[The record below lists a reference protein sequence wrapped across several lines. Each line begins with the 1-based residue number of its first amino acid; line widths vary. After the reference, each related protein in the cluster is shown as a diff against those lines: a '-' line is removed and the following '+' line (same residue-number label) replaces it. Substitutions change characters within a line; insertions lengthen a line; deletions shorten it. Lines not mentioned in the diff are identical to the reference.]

1 MSSAGKI
8 EEKDLRTS
16 NERLK
21 KYIRDKVNH
30 LLSVMG
36 TKPLG
41 REELDDSTL
50 IELDPIGII
59 ARSFAQVLEHQKET
73 NRRLTVAKDQLQ
85 AVFDT
90 AGVCIS
96 IIDEDMRIVNC
107 NEKQKE
113 LLVSPDANAIGRHC
127 YEIYCGKDSPSLDCP
142 AVETLA
148 TGRPVFIREVKKKNK
163 HFQIVTSPLK
173 DSDGN
178 VTGVI
183 EVSMDVTEKKKA
195 EELMHQAEKLTAI
208 GLLAGGIAHELN
220 NPLGNIL
227 GYATLVLKDRE
238 SGLAP
243 EHREK
248 LEIIVEQAK
257 KGSDI
262 IRGLLDFSRQSVPSF
277 SDVAIDGII
286 GKTMR
291 TLQNRFSS
299 QRIKTDVALPGA
311 LIVRADPRQIELVVL
326 NLLLN
331 SIQAFEAVS
340 RRDKTIRVGASRDGD
355 FVRVSIADNGP
366 GIPGEVLPGIFDPFF
381 TTKPI
386 GKGAGLGLS
395 ICSGIIKEHKGS
407 IHVSS
412 EAGRGTEFVFLLPAS
427 GAPHPVETR

>member
-1 MSSAGKI
+1 MSGTV
-8 EEKDLRTS
+8 EFLETDLKAA
-16 NERLK
+16 NESLK

-36 TKPLG
+36 TKPLCK
-41 REELDDSTL
+41 EELDDNTL

-59 ARSFAQVLEHQKET
+59 ALSFEQILDHQKET

-90 AGVCIS
+90 VGVCIS

-107 NEKQKE
+107 NEKQKD
-113 LLVSPDANAIGRHC
+113 LLVSTNTNAIGRHC

-148 TGRPVFIREVKKKNK
+148 TGKSVFIREVKKKNR

-173 DSDGN
+173 DENGKI
-178 VTGVI
+178 TGVI
-183 EVSMDVTEKKKA
+183 EVSIDVTEKKKA
-195 EELMHQAEKLTAI
+195 EQLMRQAEKLTAI

-220 NPLGNIL
+220 NPLGNII
-227 GYATLVLKDRE
+227 GYATLLLQDKQ
-238 SGLAP
+238 SGLGP
-243 EHREK
+243 EHRGK

-257 KGSDI
+257 KGSEI

-277 SDVAIDGII
+277 SNVPLHEIIKKTIRNLQTRISAQKIKIDTELAQ
-286 GKTMR
+286 K
-291 TLQNRFSS
+291 
-299 QRIKTDVALPGA
+299 P
-311 LIVRADPRQIELVVL
+311 IVRADPLQIELVVL

-331 SIQAFEAVS
+331 SIQAFEGIDRKNKAIS
-340 RRDKTIRVGASRDGD
+340 IMAGRENDYIQ
-355 FVRVSIADNGP
+355 VRIADNGP
-366 GIPGEVLPGIFDPFF
+366 GIPEDILPGIFDPFF

-386 GKGAGLGLS
+386 GKGVGLGLS

-407 IHVSS
+407 IRVSS
-412 EAGRGTEFVFLLPAS
+412 EIGKGTEFIFTLPAAEPKA
-427 GAPHPVETR
+427 G

>member
-1 MSSAGKI
+1 MNRTGEVLEA
-8 EEKDLRTS
+8 DLKAS
-16 NERLK
+16 NEGLK

-36 TKPLG
+36 TKPLDE
-41 REELDDSTL
+41 EELDDDTL

-59 ARSFAQVLEHQKET
+59 ALSFEQILEHQKET

-90 AGVCIS
+90 VGVCIS

-107 NEKQKE
+107 NEKQKD
-113 LLVSPDANAIGRHC
+113 LLVSANTQVIGRHC

-148 TGRPVFIREVKKKNK
+148 TGKPVFIREVSKKNR

-173 DSDGN
+173 DENGK

-183 EVSMDVTEKKKA
+183 EVSIDVTEKKKA
-195 EELMHQAEKLTAI
+195 EQLMRQAEKLTAI

-220 NPLGNIL
+220 NPLGTII
-227 GYATLVLKDRE
+227 GYATLLLKDKQSDMGR
-238 SGLAP
+238 

-257 KGSDI
+257 KSSEI
-262 IRGLLDFSRQSVPSF
+262 IKGLLNFSRQSVPSF
-277 SDVAIDGII
+277 SDVPLNEII
-286 GKTMR
+286 RKTVR
-291 TLQNRFSS
+291 ILQNRISL
-299 QRIKTDVALPGA
+299 QKIKTDIELGED
-311 LIVRADPRQIELVVL
+311 LMVRADARQIELVIL

-331 SIQAFEAVS
+331 SIQAFEGLKS
-340 RRDKTIRVGASRDGD
+340 KDKTISIKTGRENSLIRVKVG
-355 FVRVSIADNGP
+355 DNGP
-366 GIPGEVLPGIFDPFF
+366 GIPEDILPGIFDPFF

-386 GKGAGLGLS
+386 GKGVGLGLS

-407 IHVSS
+407 IRVTS
-412 EAGRGTEFVFLLPAS
+412 EVGKGTEFIFTLPFARA
-427 GAPHPVETR
+427 G

>member
-1 MSSAGKI
+1 MNGAGKL
-8 EEKDLRTS
+8 EETDLRLS
-16 NERLK
+16 NENLK

-36 TKPLG
+36 TKPLN
-41 REELDDSTL
+41 REELDDNTL

-59 ARSFAQVLEHQKET
+59 ARSFEQILEHQKET

-90 AGVCIS
+90 VGVCIS
-96 IIDEDMRIVNC
+96 IIDQDMRIVNC
-107 NEKQKE
+107 NGKQKE
-113 LLVSPDANAIGRHC
+113 LLVSANTNATGRHC

-148 TGRPVFIREVKKKNK
+148 TGRPVLIREVKKKNK

-173 DSDGN
+173 DGDGR

-195 EELMHQAEKLTAI
+195 EDLMRQAEKLTAI

-220 NPLGNIL
+220 NPLGNII
-227 GYATLVLKDRE
+227 GYASLLLND
-238 SGLAP
+238 SQAGLGP

-257 KGSDI
+257 KGSEI

-277 SDVAIDGII
+277 SDVDLTGII
-286 GKTMR
+286 RKTVR
-291 TLQNRFSS
+291 ILQNRLST
-299 QRIKTDVALPGA
+299 QKIKIDMGLAEKLM
-311 LIVRADPRQIELVVL
+311 VRADPRRIEVVIL

-331 SIQAFEAVS
+331 SVQAFEGFDGK
-340 RRDKTIRVGASRDGD
+340 DKAISIKAGRENDLIRVE
-355 FVRVSIADNGP
+355 IADNGP
-366 GIPGEVLPGIFDPFF
+366 GIPEDVLPGIFDPFF

-386 GKGAGLGLS
+386 GKGVGLGLS
-395 ICSGIIKEHKGS
+395 ICSGIIKEHKGA
-407 IHVSS
+407 IRVIS
-412 EAGRGTEFVFLLPAS
+412 EAGRGAEFIFTLPAAAS
-427 GAPHPVETR
+427 CAG

>member
-1 MSSAGKI
+1 MNRTGEVLEA
-8 EEKDLRTS
+8 DLKAS
-16 NERLK
+16 NEGLK

-36 TKPLG
+36 TKPLDE
-41 REELDDSTL
+41 EELDDDTL

-59 ARSFAQVLEHQKET
+59 ALSFEQILEHQKET

-90 AGVCIS
+90 VGVCIS

-107 NEKQKE
+107 NEKQKD
-113 LLVSPDANAIGRHC
+113 LLVSANTQVIGRHC

-148 TGRPVFIREVKKKNK
+148 TGKPVFIREVSKKNR

-173 DSDGN
+173 DENGK

-183 EVSMDVTEKKKA
+183 EVSIDVTEKKKA
-195 EELMHQAEKLTAI
+195 EQLMRQAEKLTAI

-220 NPLGNIL
+220 NPLGTII
-227 GYATLVLKDRE
+227 GYATLLLKDKQSDMGR
-238 SGLAP
+238 

-257 KGSDI
+257 KSSEI
-262 IRGLLDFSRQSVPSF
+262 IKGLLNFSRQSVPSF
-277 SDVAIDGII
+277 SDVPLNEII
-286 GKTMR
+286 RKTVR
-291 TLQNRFSS
+291 ILQNRISL
-299 QRIKTDVALPGA
+299 QKIKTDIELGED
-311 LIVRADPRQIELVVL
+311 LMVRADARQIELVIL

-331 SIQAFEAVS
+331 SIQAFEGLK
-340 RRDKTIRVGASRDGD
+340 RKDKTISIKTGRENNFIRVQ
-355 FVRVSIADNGP
+355 IADNGP
-366 GIPGEVLPGIFDPFF
+366 GIPEEILSGIFDPFF

-386 GKGAGLGLS
+386 GKGVGLGLS

-407 IHVSS
+407 IRVTS
-412 EAGRGTEFVFLLPAS
+412 EVGKGTEFIFTLPFARA
-427 GAPHPVETR
+427 G

>member
-8 EEKDLRTS
+8 EETDLRTS

-21 KYIRDKVNH
+21 KYIREKVNH

-36 TKPLG
+36 TKPLNK
-41 REELDDSTL
+41 EELDDSTL

-59 ARSFAQVLEHQKET
+59 ALSFEQVLEHQKET

-90 AGVCIS
+90 VGVCIS

-113 LLVSPDANAIGRHC
+113 LLVSSNTKAIGRHC
-127 YEIYCGKDSPSLDCP
+127 YDIYCGKDSPNLDCP

-148 TGRPVFIREVKKKNK
+148 TGKPVFIREVKKKNK
-163 HFQIVTSPLK
+163 HFQIVTSPLN
-173 DSDGN
+173 DADGK

-183 EVSMDVTEKKKA
+183 EVSMDVTEKKKV
-195 EELMHQAEKLTAI
+195 EELMRQAEKLTAV

-227 GYATLVLKDRE
+227 GYATLLLKDRE
-238 SGLAP
+238 SGLRP

-257 KGSDI
+257 KGGDI

-277 SDVAIDGII
+277 SNIPINDII
-286 GKTMR
+286 RKTVR

-299 QRIKTDVALPGA
+299 QRIKTDVVLPET
-311 LIVRADPRQIELVVL
+311 LIVRADPRQIELVIL

-331 SIQAFEAVS
+331 SIQAFEGVNG
-340 RRDKTIRVGASRDGD
+340 REKTISVRTGREND
-355 FVRVSIADNGP
+355 FVQVTIADNGP
-366 GIPGEVLPGIFDPFF
+366 GIPEEILPNIFDPFF

-407 IHVSS
+407 IHAGS
-412 EAGRGTEFVFLLPAS
+412 EAGKGAEFVFLLPAAGPAS
-427 GAPHPVETR
+427 G

>member
-1 MSSAGKI
+1 MSETGEFLEA
-8 EEKDLRTS
+8 DLRAS
-16 NERLK
+16 SESLK

-36 TKPLG
+36 TKPLDE
-41 REELDDSTL
+41 EELDDNTL

-59 ARSFAQVLEHQKET
+59 ARSFEQILEHQRET

-90 AGVCIS
+90 VGVCIS

-107 NEKQKE
+107 NEKQKD
-113 LLVSPDANAIGRHC
+113 LLVSANTSVIGKHC

-148 TGRPVFIREVKKKNK
+148 TGKPVFIREVEKKDR

-173 DSDGN
+173 DENGK

-183 EVSMDVTEKKKA
+183 EVSIDVTEKKKA
-195 EELMHQAEKLTAI
+195 ERLMRQAEKLTAI

-220 NPLGNIL
+220 NPLGNII
-227 GYATLVLKDRE
+227 GYATLLLKDKQ
-238 SGLAP
+238 SGLRP
-243 EHREK
+243 DRREK

-257 KGSDI
+257 KGSEI
-262 IRGLLDFSRQSVPSF
+262 IKGLLDFSRQSVPSF
-277 SDVAIDGII
+277 SDVRLNEII
-286 GKTMR
+286 RKTIR
-291 TLQNRFSS
+291 TLQNRISL
-299 QRIKTDVALPGA
+299 QKIKIDIELAEK

-331 SIQAFEAVS
+331 SVQAFEGIK
-340 RRDKTIRVGASRDGD
+340 RKDKVISIKTGRENNLIQ
-355 FVRVSIADNGP
+355 VRIADNGP
-366 GIPGEVLPGIFDPFF
+366 GIPEEILPGIFDPFF

-386 GKGAGLGLS
+386 GKGVGLGLS
-395 ICSGIIKEHKGS
+395 ICSGIIREHKGS
-407 IHVSS
+407 IRVRS
-412 EAGRGTEFVFLLPAS
+412 ESGKGTEFIFTLPAVAS
-427 GAPHPVETR
+427 KTG